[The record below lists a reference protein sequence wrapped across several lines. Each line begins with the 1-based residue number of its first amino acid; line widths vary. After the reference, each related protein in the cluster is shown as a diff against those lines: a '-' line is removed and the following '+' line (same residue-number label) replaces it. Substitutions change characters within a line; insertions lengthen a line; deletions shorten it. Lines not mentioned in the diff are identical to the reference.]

1 MKLSVLVSFWKIH
14 VRSQWFLFVALA
26 ISLRSATVL
35 AADKLTAIH
44 SSQSMSQS
52 MPWIAKEAGLFRKYG
67 LDFDLVHIAS
77 SPTVTAAML
86 GGNAEVALTGGE
98 GIIRAYVQ
106 GATDF
111 VFIGSVKNLLTHSLL
126 AKPEIKK
133 IEDLKR
139 KKIGIN
145 RIGSNPH
152 YFTVQV
158 LRQAGVDTRDVQ
170 FIQAGGP
177 LETMAALVA
186 GNLDAAALA
195 PPADARAVA
204 AGFPILIYGPDL
216 RLPYVAAA
224 FVSRRPILVQRAQV
238 IGQFMRVM
246 AEAAKIQHTD
256 KELVFNSMSV
266 QLSMD

>member
-1 MKLSVLVSFWKIH
+1 MKLRVLVSLWEIH
-14 VRSQWFLFVALA
+14 IRARLFLAVALA
-26 ISLRSATVL
+26 ISLCSAAVSG
-35 AADKLTAIH
+35 ADKLTAIH

-52 MPWIAKEAGLFRKYG
+52 MPWIAKEAGLFRKYN

-106 GATDF
+106 GAADF
-111 VFIGSVKNLLTHSLL
+111 VFIGSVKNILTHSLL
-126 AKPEIKK
+126 AKPEIKRM
-133 IEDLKR
+133 EDLKG

-177 LETMAALVA
+177 LETMAA
-186 GNLDAAALA
+186 
-195 PPADARAVA
+195 R
-204 AGFPILIYGPDL
+204 
-216 RLPYVAAA
+216 
-224 FVSRRPILVQRAQV
+224 
-238 IGQFMRVM
+238 
-246 AEAAKIQHTD
+246 
-256 KELVFNSMSV
+256 
-266 QLSMD
+266 

>member
-1 MKLSVLVSFWKIH
+1 MKLRVLVSLWKIH

-52 MPWIAKEAGLFRKYG
+52 MPWIAKEAGLFKKYS

-133 IEDLKR
+133 IEDLKG

-170 FIQAGGP
+170 FIQADP
-177 LETMAALVA
+177 SRPWRRWLPETWTPPPWRPRPMLE
-186 GNLDAAALA
+186 
-195 PPADARAVA
+195 R
-204 AGFPILIYGPDL
+204 
-216 RLPYVAAA
+216 
-224 FVSRRPILVQRAQV
+224 
-238 IGQFMRVM
+238 
-246 AEAAKIQHTD
+246 
-256 KELVFNSMSV
+256 
-266 QLSMD
+266 